1 MISLWIGILLLIL
14 LAVAGVTIFILAVLC
29 SRLQRQI
36 DNEREDQRDEDHVP
50 AAGKQHS
57 HGGRR

>member
-1 MISLWIGILLLIL
+1 MISLWIGILLLLL
-14 LAVAGVTIFILAVLC
+14 LAVAGVTIFILAALC
-29 SRLQRQI
+29 GRLQRQI
-36 DNEREDQRDEDHVP
+36 VEREDRRDEDHVP